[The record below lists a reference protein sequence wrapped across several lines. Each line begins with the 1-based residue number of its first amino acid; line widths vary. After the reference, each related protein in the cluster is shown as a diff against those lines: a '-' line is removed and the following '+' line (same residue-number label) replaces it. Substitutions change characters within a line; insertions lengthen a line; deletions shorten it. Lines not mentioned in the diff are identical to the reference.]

1 MQIMQFT
8 KDIRYEYDKFSL
20 NYIIVGNFRT
30 KLINQKIWKKYLDH
44 YVLYTFITSIIW
56 IFTSEHNYQTM
67 FGSEIQHVCKIS
79 FLYVSNL

>member
-30 KLINQKIWKKYLDH
+30 KLINQKICKKILGSLCFI
-44 YVLYTFITSIIW
+44 YVYNFNNMN
-56 IFTSEHNYQTM
+56 FY
-67 FGSEIQHVCKIS
+67 FGAQ
-79 FLYVSNL
+79 LSNNVWFRNTTCM